1 MRRRRIRQV
10 ELSRELLRERYF
22 SKLKATDELFVGIE
36 LEFPIVNLSAKAVVF
51 SVVFELFSHI
61 VDQLPFSIEKTDT
74 FERPI
79 QLVSDENEDRILFE
93 VGYNTLEFA
102 FDKAKTI
109 QEVDDKFKQY
119 LSVIQPFLKNHNHL
133 LTGFGVNP
141 FWHKNDNRPVASQ
154 RYEMLMAYL
163 KLGRDTG
170 VIQEERYQF
179 GAFIQ
184 GSQVQ
189 LDVTPD
195 TLMPTLNDFNA
206 IEPAKAW
213 LFANSY
219 LWHTHLETLISRD
232 IFWEESMHG
241 VFDENVGV
249 FTEYFE
255 DQEQFLDY
263 LEKTALFSSTS
274 DDDIHYF
281 NPIQADDY
289 FNHDEISGF
298 NLSGESNILTP
309 SPYDFNEHRSYQ
321 YQSLTTRGTVEF
333 RSSCAQP
340 IADTFTVAAFH
351 LGLMVELPAFTEL
364 VKSHPFYE
372 DYGRDYKQLRR
383 RFAAQH
389 LSDDEVNDV
398 AMFAKDLLDLATS
411 GLKKRGF
418 GEAVYLS
425 ALYQR
430 IALKQNPALVGLKLF
445 ESGKTLSEIS
455 EIFANEKD
463 F

>member
-1 MRRRRIRQV
+1 MD
-10 ELSRELLRERYF
+10 LSRELLRKRYF
-22 SKLKATDELFVGIE
+22 SKLKETDELFVGIE
-36 LEFPIVNLSAKAVVF
+36 LEFPIVNLSGKAVVF
-51 SVVFELFSHI
+51 SVVFDLFSYI
-61 VDQLPFSIEKTDT
+61 IDQLPFSIEKTDSLG
-74 FERPI
+74 RAI

-102 FDKAKTI
+102 FDKAMTI
-109 QEVDDKFKQY
+109 HEVDERFKY
-119 LSVIQPFLKNHNHL
+119 YMSAIQMFLKNHNHL
-133 LTGFGVNP
+133 LTGIGVNP
-141 FWHKNDNRPVASQ
+141 FWQKNDNRPVASQ

-170 VIQEERYQF
+170 VIQGERYQF

-189 LDVTPD
+189 LDVTLD
-195 TLMPTLNDFNA
+195 TLLPTLNDFNA

-219 LWHTHLETLISRD
+219 LWHTHLDTLVSRD

-241 VFDENVGV
+241 VFTENVGV
-249 FTEYFE
+249 FTETFD
-255 DQEQFLDY
+255 DQDALLDY
-263 LEKTALFSSTS
+263 LEKTALFSRT
-274 DDDIHYF
+274 DETDTHYF

-289 FNHDEISGF
+289 FNHDEITGF
-298 NLSGESNILTP
+298 KLSGETDIVTP
-309 SPYDFNEHRSYQ
+309 SPYDFDEHRSYQ

-333 RSSCAQP
+333 RSCCAQP

-351 LGLMVELPAFTEL
+351 LGLMVELSKLSEVVAN
-364 VKSHPFYE
+364 HQFYE

-389 LSDDEVNDV
+389 LLDEEVDDI
-398 AMFAKDLLDLATS
+398 AIFAKDLVDLAAS

-418 GEAVYLS
+418 GEELYLS

-430 IALKQNPALVGLKLF
+430 IASKQNPALISLKLF
-445 ESGKTLSEIS
+445 ETGKTLSEIS
-455 EIFANEKD
+455 EIFANETD

>member
-1 MRRRRIRQV
+1 M
-10 ELSRELLRERYF
+10 
-22 SKLKATDELFVGIE
+22 
-36 LEFPIVNLSAKAVVF
+36 
-51 SVVFELFSHI
+51 
-61 VDQLPFSIEKTDT
+61 
-74 FERPI
+74 
-79 QLVSDENEDRILFE
+79 
-93 VGYNTLEFA
+93 
-102 FDKAKTI
+102 
-109 QEVDDKFKQY
+109 
-119 LSVIQPFLKNHNHL
+119 
-133 LTGFGVNP
+133 LTGIGVNP
-141 FWHKNDNRPVASQ
+141 FWQKNDNRPVASK

-163 KLGRDTG
+163 KMGRDTG
-170 VIQEERYQF
+170 VVQEERYQF

-184 GSQVQ
+184 GSQIQ
-189 LDVTPD
+189 LDVTSD

-219 LWHTHLETLISRD
+219 LWHTHLDTLISRD

-241 VFDENVGV
+241 VFTENVGV
-249 FTEYFE
+249 FTEKFE
-255 DQEQFLDY
+255 NQEVLLDY
-263 LEKTALFSSTS
+263 LEKTALFSSTNGS
-274 DDDIHYF
+274 DVYYF

-289 FNHDEISGF
+289 FNHDEILGF

-321 YQSLTTRGTVEF
+321 YQSLTARGTVEF

-351 LGLMVELPAFTEL
+351 LGLMVELTGLTEL
-364 VKSHPFYE
+364 VATHQFYE

-383 RFAAQH
+383 RFSAQQ
-389 LSDDEVNDV
+389 LSDEEVDDIAILV
-398 AMFAKDLLDLATS
+398 KDLLDLATV

-418 GEAVYLS
+418 GEEVYLS

-430 IALKQNPALVGLKLF
+430 IALKQNPALIGLKLY
-445 ESGKTLSEIS
+445 EAGKTLSEIS
-455 EIFANEKD
+455 EIFANEKN